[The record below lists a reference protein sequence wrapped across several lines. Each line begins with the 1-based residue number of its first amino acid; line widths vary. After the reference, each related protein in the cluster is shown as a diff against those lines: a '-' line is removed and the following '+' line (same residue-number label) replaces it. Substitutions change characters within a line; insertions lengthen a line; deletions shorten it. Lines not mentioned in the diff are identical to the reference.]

1 MLQVSYQD
9 RDGVR
14 IVLLKGE
21 AGVAEAQELASI
33 MIELAASRPK
43 KLVLDLSLLTFIS
56 SLALG
61 EMAALANS
69 LRRFE
74 SRLAIA
80 AAAPLIGG
88 AIRRVRLDKSYE
100 VFGSLDAA
108 VAELNNQEPLWFVL
122 KQPAGGRS
130 TATP

>member
-1 MLQVSYQD
+1 MLQISNRD

-21 AGVAEAQELASI
+21 AGVAEAQELSSL

-43 KLVLDLSLLTFIS
+43 KLVFDLSGLTFIS

-61 EMAALANS
+61 EMAALAES

-74 SRLAIA
+74 GHLAIA
-80 AAAPLIGG
+80 SPTPLMRG
-88 AIRRVRLDKSYE
+88 ALRRVRLDKSYD
-100 VFGSLDAA
+100 VFDTLEAA
-108 VAELNNQEPLWFVL
+108 VAELNSQGPLWFVL
-122 KQPAGGRS
+122 KQPAGRT
-130 TATP
+130 TATS